1 LRRTTRLA
9 GATLLASGVAL
20 SIVSFRLASRERARA
35 QAAAVATAALEREAH
50 DAEELRAIER
60 RARQA
65 AAIEPLAAAVKMNV
79 DADTLID
86 LFDNEDWWQPYRA
99 EFSFARLIVDGTVVA
114 SRGIADLGNLDRPVV
129 KLARRQGVASQAI
142 SIGSRP
148 YLLAAARLPIQPERP
163 PIVVLGRE
171 PTPLAVP
178 AQVAAVPSPL
188 RSWPFVAAGLMTL
201 VGVTLLMVRGR
212 APPPMASARGQDEAT
227 LPRLV
232 SQTES
237 GQLAAAAAV
246 STNAV
251 PMLGRYR
258 LLNRLGEGGMAELFL
273 AEVSGVE
280 GFSRTFVLKR
290 LRPALAGE
298 KDAIAQFV
306 DEARLQASL
315 VHSNIVPVFDFGMV
329 GSQYF
334 MTQEY
339 IVGRDLARLMAR
351 YQERGGRGLPPSIA
365 RFIACE
371 VLQALAY
378 AHDSRDRT
386 GVPMEIVHRD
396 VSAGNVMI
404 SFQGEVK
411 LSDFGIVKSNRRVSK
426 TQVGMVKGNANFMS
440 PEQAQGHA
448 VDGRSDLF
456 STGLLLYYC
465 LTGELLYW
473 GDNDLEVLHR
483 AALGPT
489 ADDFAGLLGLPE
501 PTGTILAKA
510 LALEPSDRFQ
520 SASEFGD
527 ALAADGGAGAGKHAL
542 SRLMQ
547 ELFAEEIQRQTA

>member
-1 LRRTTRLA
+1 M

-20 SIVSFRLASRERARA
+20 SIVSFRLASRERERA
-35 QAAAVATAALEREAH
+35 QAAAVAAAALERETH

-65 AAIEPLAAAVKMNV
+65 AAIAPLAAAIKMNV

-86 LFDNEDWWQPYRA
+86 LFDNEDWWQPYRS
-99 EFSFARLIVDGTVVA
+99 EFSFVRLVVDGTVVA
-114 SRGIADLGNLDRPVV
+114 SRGIADVGNLDRPVV
-129 KLARRQGVASQAI
+129 KLARRQGVGSQAVI
-142 SIGSRP
+142 IGRRP

-171 PTPLAVP
+171 ASPLAVP
-178 AQVAAVPSPL
+178 AQVAAVPFPL
-188 RSWPFVAAGLMTL
+188 RSWPFVAAGLMAL
-201 VGVTLLMVRGR
+201 VGLTLTVARRR
-212 APPPMASARGQDEAT
+212 APPPVASTRGHDEAAR
-227 LPRLV
+227 PPLV
-232 SQTES
+232 PPETGSF
-237 GQLAAAAAV
+237 AAEAAV

-258 LLNRLGEGGMAELFL
+258 LLDRLGEGGMAELFL

-365 RFIACE
+365 CFIACE

-378 AHDSRDRT
+378 AHHSRDKT
-386 GVPMEIVHRD
+386 GAPMEIVHRD

-411 LSDFGIVKSNRRVSK
+411 LADFGIVKSNRRVSK
-426 TQVGMVKGNANFMS
+426 TQIGMVKGNANFMS

-456 STGLLLYYC
+456 STGLLLHYC

-501 PTGTILAKA
+501 PAGAILAKA

-547 ELFAEEIQRQTA
+547 ELFAEEIARQTA